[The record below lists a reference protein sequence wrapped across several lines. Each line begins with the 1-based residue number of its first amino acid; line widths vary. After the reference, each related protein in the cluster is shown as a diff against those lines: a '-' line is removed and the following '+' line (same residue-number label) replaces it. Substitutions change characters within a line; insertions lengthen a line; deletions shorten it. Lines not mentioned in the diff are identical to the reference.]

1 VKETTSPKQIAAN
14 QANAQK
20 STGPK
25 TPEGRATSKM
35 NALKHGIF
43 SKEVLVQ
50 GLNIKESRRELSALH
65 ERFWQQY
72 SPVGPVEEMLV
83 GQIVTAY
90 WRLRRVLR
98 AESGEIALSVDG
110 GHWARSRSDP
120 KLPVMLWHL
129 AGDPVHAM
137 QDSVLGTSIVQR
149 LLRELREKVEKD
161 GVLTEDSLKRFR
173 YEGKSNSLWGRLEK
187 LRLQLSEN
195 SNGADEAIRREA
207 NKKEALT
214 VIDREL
220 CFLNWGRRYC
230 EKREAAEEEAR
241 QSAAVLPSPEV
252 LDKIMRYETS
262 LHRQMYRAL
271 AQLERLQRMRQG
283 EAVPAPMMVE
293 VSERG

>member
-1 VKETTSPKQIAAN
+1 MQNTTSVKQIAAN

-25 TPEGRATSKM
+25 TPEGRAVAKM

-43 SKEVLVQ
+43 SKEVLVK
-50 GLNIKESRRELSALH
+50 GLNIKESRRDLEDLY

-83 GQIVTAY
+83 DQIITAH

-110 GHWARSRSDP
+110 GHWARSRGDP

-129 AGDPVHAM
+129 AVDPVHAM
-137 QDSVLGTSIVQR
+137 QDSVLGTSIVEGW
-149 LLRELREKVEKD
+149 LRELREQVDKE
-161 GVLTEDSLKRFR
+161 GGLTEASLQKFR
-173 YEGKSNSLWGRLEK
+173 YEGKSNSLWGILEK

-195 SNGADEAIRREA
+195 SNGEDEAIRREA
-207 NKKEALT
+207 NKKEALR

-220 CFLNWGRRYC
+220 TFLKWGRSHC

-241 QSAAVLPSPEV
+241 QAAAVLPSPEV
-252 LDKIMRYETS
+252 LDKILRYETA
-262 LHRQMYRAL
+262 LQRQLYRAMS
-271 AQLERLQRMRQG
+271 QLERMQRMRQG
-283 EAVPAPMMVE
+283 EAVAAPMMME
-293 VSERG
+293 VSERT